1 MSLSSIKS
9 PFLFISALLAG
20 LAVIMGAFGAHALRD
35 LLSADMRAVYQ
46 TAVHYHMWHAL
57 GLGLVALVQQQLP
70 QSKKLD
76 WAGWLMLAGILLF
89 SGSLYLLA
97 ISGLKW
103 LGMITPLGGIAFIVA
118 WILLS
123 MVAYS
128 SCMTHSAE

>member
-1 MSLSSIKS
+1 MSLDTMKS

-35 LLSADMRAVYQ
+35 LLSADMMKVYQ
-46 TAVHYHMWHAL
+46 TAVDYHMWHAL
-57 GLGLVALVQQQLP
+57 GLGLIALVQQQCP
-70 QSKKLD
+70 ESQKLY

-103 LGMITPLGGIAFIVA
+103 LGAITPIGGMAFIAA

-123 MVAYS
+123 RIAYS
-128 SCMTHSAE
+128 SWASHSVE